1 MGLTVQRLSMYDSNV
16 SGFGDFDPE
25 DAYDVNDR
33 PNDRLDVLHKVV
45 AALEA
50 SPLMMFGGAS
60 ASLMPCGCSTASVT
74 TGPRSLCCAP
84 DWKHSDGLQVF
95 D

>member
-1 MGLTVQRLSMYDSNV
+1 MYDSNV

-50 SPLMMFGGAS
+50 SPPDDVRRGFRIVDALRLLDGIRHH
-60 ASLMPCGCSTASVT
+60 
-74 TGPRSLCCAP
+74 RSEVAVLRAR
-84 DWKHSDGLQVF
+84 LEAL
-95 D
+95 